1 MLFFWISAALGGGA
15 ISDVKTTQTESIA
28 PELACPD
35 SVTLLSLPNAISAN
49 DPRLHSKHLVVV
61 LKAARTVMR
70 MRAGRL
76 LHLQGKPACWKAGLG
91 FTPTGHKTIE
101 GDGKTPEG
109 FYKSSDKPT
118 SSFYAAIAVHYP
130 NVDDA
135 SAAVQDGRITEAT
148 QSQIVQSINANLKPP
163 QKTAMG
169 GEILIHGG
177 GSASDW
183 TLGCVAMN
191 NLDIDALRATLPESM
206 VTDVLILP

>member
-1 MLFFWISAALGGGA
+1 MVKDVNSATAG
-15 ISDVKTTQTESIA
+15 EFA
-28 PELACPD
+28 PEVACPD
-35 SVTLLSLPNAISAN
+35 SVTLLSLPDSISAR

-61 LKAARTVMR
+61 LKAARRVMR
-70 MRAGRL
+70 MSSGRL

-91 FTPTGHKTIE
+91 FTPTGHKQVE

-109 FYKSSDKPT
+109 FYQSSDKPT

-130 NVDDA
+130 NTQDA
-135 SAAVQDGRITEAT
+135 LAAVQDGRITEAVRSRIAQRIDAHT
-148 QSQIVQSINANLKPP
+148 KPP
-163 QKTAMG
+163 QTTAMG
-169 GEILIHGG
+169 GEILLHGG

-191 NLDIDALRATLPESM
+191 NPDIDALRATLPKSM